1 MNYAYHNLSFHS
13 VKYLVITSY
22 IASLILSVYALRV
35 DWLLILPPVTL
46 LVIVFWMIQ
55 ILNQTHLYT
64 ALILGLLMD
73 GLHQTLLGSHS
84 LLFILI
90 TFMMLRMR
98 LRFRST
104 PLWQQSIM
112 IGLYMLLFQFCYFIL
127 YQPSLSADEVIL
139 YWSMPLVSIITWPI
153 LALTL
158 ISLSKPSE
166 TA

>member
-1 MNYAYHNLSFHS
+1 MNYAYHNLSFQS

-22 IASLILSVYALRV
+22 VASLILSVYALRV
-35 DWLLILPPVTL
+35 DWLLILPPFTL
-46 LVIVFWMIQ
+46 LVLLFWVIQ
-55 ILNQTHLYT
+55 ILNQTHLFS

-84 LLFILI
+84 LLFILV
-90 TFMMLRMR
+90 TFMMIRMR

-112 IGLYMLLFQFCYFIL
+112 IGFYMLLFQFCYFIL
-127 YQPSLSADEVIL
+127 YQPSLSNDEVLL
-139 YWSMPLVSIITWPI
+139 YWSMPLVSTIVWPI
-153 LALTL
+153 LALSL

-166 TA
+166 SA